1 MCASV
6 GEGQLHPYYTLR
18 LGSMVQCLKF
28 IQIRSVLYLLMGG
41 SSGEMWLVS
50 IATKRPVWTKITH
63 GGGAL
68 IHMEEVADGTVITFV
83 RSTV

>member
-18 LGSMVQCLKF
+18 LGGVVQCLKF
-28 IQIRSVLYLLMGG
+28 IRLKGVSYILMGG
-41 SSGEMWLVS
+41 SSGEMWLVC
-50 IATKRPVWTKITH
+50 IATKRPAWTQTTH

-68 IHMEEVADGTVITFV
+68 IHMEEIADGTVITFV
-83 RSTV
+83 SIAN